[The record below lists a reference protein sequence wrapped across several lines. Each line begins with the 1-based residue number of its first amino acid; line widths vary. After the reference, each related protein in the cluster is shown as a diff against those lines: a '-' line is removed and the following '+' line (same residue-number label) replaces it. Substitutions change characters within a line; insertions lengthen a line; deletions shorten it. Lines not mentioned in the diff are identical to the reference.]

1 MGSAGRAGARITPG
15 NILRTAIPNQNKTTV
30 IIKAIDE
37 LHGRLTKKPKQENG
51 TSNAGKS
58 SELESNQRPSGRQP
72 IPATTRQF
80 IKARDQGRCQV
91 FVDKNS
97 GAEVEFGSPNAR
109 QCSATHF
116 LQIDHILPVARGG
129 GNNPENLRLCCAAH
143 NQVRRY

>member
-15 NILRTAIPNQNKTTV
+15 NILRTVNPNQNKTAV

-37 LHGRLTKKPKQENG
+37 LHGRVAKKAKTKESALAAGESIEPQ
-51 TSNAGKS
+51 SNALK
-58 SELESNQRPSGRQP
+58 RGREP
-72 IPATTRQF
+72 IPAKTRQF
-80 IKARDQGRCQV
+80 IKVRDQGRCQV
-91 FVDKNS
+91 FVDTNT
-97 GAEVEFGSPNAR
+97 GAEVESNAINAR